1 MKREE
6 LKKLLGD
13 AGTDEVLD
21 KIMAMDGEDIE
32 KHKNDATKA
41 ADDLKVA
48 NDQLKAAN
56 TQIEEFKKLDVEGVK
71 KAADDW
77 KAKYDQAIEQHTAE
91 TKQRLFDSALEKGLT
106 EAKAKNVKTIVP
118 LLDLKGLTYN
128 EADGSI
134 IGLKDQLEKIKA
146 DEKNGFLF
154 DAEEGEE
161 PPPTIVTGSESSTSG
176 NPMSK
181 LEAAMFKGAGYQPP
195 KE

>member
-6 LKKLLGD
+6 LKALGL
-13 AGTDEVLD
+13 TDEQID
-21 KIMAMDGEDIE
+21 KIMAENGKDIE

-41 ADDLKVA
+41 ADDLKAA

-56 TQIEEFKKLDVEGVK
+56 DQISAFKEMKPEDLK

-77 KAKYDQAIEQHTAE
+77 KAKYDQAVADHTAE
-91 TKQRLFDSALEKGLT
+91 TQQRLFDSALEKGLT

-128 EADGSI
+128 EADGSL
-134 IGLKDQLEKIKA
+134 IGLKEQLEKIKA

-154 DAEEGEE
+154 DAEDGDE
-161 PPPTIVTGSESSTSG
+161 PPPTIVTGSENSTSG
-176 NPMSK
+176 KPMSK